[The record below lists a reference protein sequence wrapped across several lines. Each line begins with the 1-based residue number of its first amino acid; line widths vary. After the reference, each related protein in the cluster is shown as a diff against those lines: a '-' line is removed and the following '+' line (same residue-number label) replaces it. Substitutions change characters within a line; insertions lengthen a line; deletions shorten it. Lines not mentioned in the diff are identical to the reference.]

1 MQRNHGDQARRA
13 LATTVA
19 LLGLIA
25 ILPAGAAGQAPP
37 PGGYQE
43 NDFGGF
49 RNILPPGENGFASF
63 QDILQFLIAG
73 THPPHSDDQLGPYA
87 DLVYESPGLTEAE
100 VDQFFKDASFG
111 VPADDTEAEQ
121 YTPNCAV
128 ISAPSANSPHCDDVT
143 IVRDS
148 AFGVPHIYGADR
160 SAAMF
165 GSGYVAAE
173 DRLFFM
179 DVERHAGRAQLSSFL
194 GGSNVGMD
202 RSVWRTTPYTEA
214 ELQQQF
220 DQADE
225 VYGAEG
231 ALVQRDVQNYVDGI
245 NQYIAEARVG
255 PPVVAPGSM
264 IPGEYA
270 PAALNRPLGPDP
282 WQVTDVIATASLVA
296 GIFGRGGGGELESAL
311 ILQRAQERFGEA
323 GGSAVWSDFRSAND
337 AETPTT
343 IDGPFPYGIPPANP
357 EGVALP
363 DPGTIQPEPI
373 VVPDGAAAPAPARR
387 PLFKGL
393 GSLEGASNAL
403 LVSAR
408 ESASGHPIAVMGPQ
422 VSYFAPQI
430 LMEQDIHAPTT
441 AEGPA
446 LDARG
451 AGFAGVSLYV
461 LLGRGQDYAWSATS
475 AGQDIIDTYALKL
488 CEPDGGTPTLES
500 DHYLYDGECLPFEV
514 LERTNSWAPNPIDP
528 TPAGTETLGALRTQL
543 GIVSHRA
550 MLDGEPVAYTQL
562 RSTYFHDAD
571 SAIGFARFNSPDEIQ
586 GPEDYQQAA
595 NLIDYTF
602 NWFYADDEHIAY
614 FNSGDNPVRPPNVDP
629 SLPVL
634 GEPQYVWQGFDPE
647 AHTSEQAPFEEHPQ
661 AIDPTRGY
669 LSNWNNKQAPQYS
682 GADDNWSF
690 TSVHRV
696 DSLDQRIA
704 AEIAGDGTMTRA
716 ELVDAMEDAGTV
728 DLRGSRVLGRA
739 LEVIRSG
746 KRIKDRKVRKAVKT
760 LGAWRRRGAH
770 RRDADRTGSYDS
782 ANAIRLM
789 DAWWPR
795 LVKAQFRPVLGGPL
809 FQEVQEMIGLDNEA
823 NPGGSAYGSG
833 WYGYVEKDLRRVL
846 RAPVTDPY
854 SRRYCGGGRLAACR
868 KALTSSLRKALRH
881 RSNEELYPR
890 GPCDLGGP
898 QICHDAVRHTATG
911 GISQPP
917 IHWIN
922 RPTFQ
927 QVVEVQGHR

>member
-1 MQRNHGDQARRA
+1 MDGNHGDHARRA
-13 LATTVA
+13 LATAVA
-19 LLGLIA
+19 LIALIA
-25 ILPAGAAGQAPP
+25 LLPAAATAQAPP
-37 PGGYQE
+37 PGEYQE

-49 RNILPPGENGFASF
+49 RNILPPGENGFAGF
-63 QDILQFLIAG
+63 QEILQFLVAG
-73 THPPHSDDQLGPYA
+73 TRPPHNDDQLGLYA
-87 DLVYESPGLTEAE
+87 DLVYEAPGLTETQ
-100 VDQFFKDASFG
+100 VDQLFKDASFG
-111 VPADDTEAEQ
+111 VPPDDADAQQ

-128 ISAPSANSPHCDDVT
+128 VSSPSANSPHCDDVT

-179 DVERHAGRAQLSSFL
+179 DLERHAGRAQLSSFL
-194 GGSNVGMD
+194 GGSNAGMD

-225 VYGAEG
+225 IYGADG
-231 ALVQRDVQNYVDGI
+231 ALVQQDVQNYVDGI

-255 PPVVAPGSM
+255 PPVDAPGSM

-270 PAALNRPLGPDP
+270 PLALNRPLGPDP

-323 GGSAVWSDFRSAND
+323 AGSAVWSDFRSAND

-343 IDGPFPYGIPPANP
+343 IDDPFPYGIPPANP
-357 EGVALP
+357 QGMALP
-363 DPGTIQPEPI
+363 DPGTLEAEPI
-373 VVPDGAAAPAPARR
+373 VVPDGAVTAAATLR
-387 PLFKGL
+387 PLFKGIA
-393 GSLEGASNAL
+393 SLEGASNAL
-403 LVSAR
+403 LVSGQ
-408 ESASGHPIAVMGPQ
+408 ETASGHPIAVMGPQ

-430 LMEQDIHAPTT
+430 LMEQDIHAPAT
-441 AEGPA
+441 ADGPA

-488 CEPDGGTPTLES
+488 CEPGGGTPTLES
-500 DHYLYDGECLPFEV
+500 GHYLYDGECLPFEV

-528 TPAGTETLGALRTQL
+528 TPAGTETLRALRTQL

-562 RSTYFHDAD
+562 RSTYFHEAD

-634 GEPQYVWQGFDPE
+634 GEPQYLWQGFDPE
-647 AHTSEQAPFEEHPQ
+647 THTSQQAPFEEHPQ
-661 AIDPTRGY
+661 AIDPARGY

-682 GADDNWSF
+682 GADENWSF
-690 TSVHRV
+690 TPVHRV
-696 DSLDQRIA
+696 DSLDQRIEA
-704 AEIAGDGTMTRA
+704 RIAGDGTMTRA

-746 KRIKDRKVRKAVKT
+746 KQIKDRKIREAVKT
-760 LGAWRRRGAH
+760 LGAWRRKGAH
-770 RRDADRTGSYDS
+770 RRDADRSGSYDS
-782 ANAIRLM
+782 AKAIRIM

-795 LVKAQFRPVLGGPL
+795 LVKAQFRPALGGPL
-809 FQEVQEMIGLDNEA
+809 FQGIQGMIGLDNEP

-846 RAPVTDPY
+846 RDPVTDPY
-854 SRRYCGGGRLAACR
+854 SRRYCGRGKLADCR
-868 KALTSSLRKALRH
+868 NALTSSLAKALRH

-890 GPCDLGGP
+890 GSCDLGGP
-898 QICHDAVRHTATG
+898 QICNDAVRHTATG
-911 GISQPP
+911 GITQPP